1 MFEKFFGKNKTTT
14 VVANGEE
21 KRKKTI
27 KFAII
32 LGIGVF
38 IFFFLV
44 GGSVGRGYSLVEAL
58 TEYKID
64 WAIWDLSVIG
74 KRFQVAFIITTIY
87 MVSIAVYL
95 MNKGNFRFGEEYGNS
110 QWANLKKIAQTYANQ
125 DDPLY
130 NKLLTENV
138 MISYDNK
145 KAARNANTLVIGGS
159 GAGKTFRYAIPNLLQ
174 GATSF
179 VDIDPKGE
187 HLGKAGNRLIELGY
201 DVKVLNLINIKLS
214 DGYNPFNYIRKEEA
228 DQDIERLV
236 DIIFEA
242 STGGRNKSQD
252 PFWDDSAK
260 NVILALMYYVHYEL
274 PPTRRHFG
282 SVMELKEKTIVSG
295 SSGQGMCEM
304 DAIME
309 KLDADYRAKGK
320 TSIAVKYW
328 NAYKGN
334 DVKVKRDIMAV
345 VNSKLLKFNNPE
357 LVNMTRFDDMDF
369 DTLGTRKRVLFIVI
383 SDTDKSMNFIISM
396 MYMQLFQRLFS
407 VADTQYKDGLPIH
420 VHVLMDE
427 FSNIKLPEDFE
438 QYLSTMRSRNVSAS
452 IILQNLAQIKNLYEK
467 SWESIVGN
475 CDTLLYLGGNE
486 FGTGEYISKML
497 GKYTLDTK
505 NYSNPTSVL
514 GGGGSSSETKSQIAR
529 ELLSPDE
536 IRKMDNRQCILLIR
550 GEDPILDDKI
560 NVLKRDIIKY
570 SSYDKE
576 EYYFEKK
583 LDPMFALTK
592 DEREHLDPALFDYE
606 AANQL
611 DVSSF
616 KFISNAEITRVAQAI
631 PLEDIDQA

>member
-1 MFEKFFGKNKTTT
+1 MFGFGKDKTTS
-14 VVANGEE
+14 VVTNGEE
-21 KRKKTI
+21 KRNKTI
-27 KFAII
+27 KFA
-32 LGIGVF
+32 LVVAGIVF
-38 IFFFLV
+38 VYGFLI
-44 GGSVGRGYSLVEAL
+44 GGSVKGDV
-58 TEYKID
+58 TFID
-64 WAIWDLSVIG
+64 ACMNNMFNFNIFDTSVLFT
-74 KRFQVAFIITTIY
+74 RFQIALIITTIY
-87 MVSIAVYL
+87 SVFVFVYIGGQ
-95 MNKGNFRFGEEYGNS
+95 GNFRFGEEYGNS
-110 QWANLKKIAQTYANQ
+110 KWANPKKICAIYSNQ
-125 DDPLY
+125 EDPLY

-138 MISYDNK
+138 MISYNNE

-187 HLGKAGNRLIELGY
+187 HLGKAGARLIRLGY

-214 DGYNPFNYIRKEEA
+214 DGYNPFNYIRKDEA

-260 NVILALMYYVHYEL
+260 NVILALMYYVYYEL

-282 SVMELKEKTIVSG
+282 SVMELKEKTMVSG

-304 DAIME
+304 DALME
-309 KLDADYRAKGK
+309 KLDADYKARGD

-369 DTLGTRKRVLFIVI
+369 DTLGKKKRVLFIVI

-407 VADTQYKDGLPIH
+407 VADTEYQNGLPIH

-505 NYSNPTSVL
+505 NFSNPTSVL

-536 IRKMDNRQCILLIR
+536 IRKMDNRDCILLIR
-550 GEDPILDDKI
+550 GEDPILDRKI
-560 NVLKRDIIKY
+560 NVLKRDIAKY
-570 SSYDKE
+570 SYYDKSE
-576 EYYFEKK
+576 DGSYYEKK
-583 LDPMFALTK
+583 IEPMFAPPDEEK
-592 DEREHLDPALFDYE
+592 DQLDPSLFDYE

-616 KFISNAEITRVAQAI
+616 KFITSTEITQVAQAV
-631 PLEDIDQA
+631 PV